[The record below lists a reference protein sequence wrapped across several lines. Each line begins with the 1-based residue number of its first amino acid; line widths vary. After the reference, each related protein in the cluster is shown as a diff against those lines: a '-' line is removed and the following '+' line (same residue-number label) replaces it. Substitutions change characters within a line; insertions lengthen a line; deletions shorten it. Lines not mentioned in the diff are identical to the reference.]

1 MCVHMNMHL
10 NTYYKPPVLCMQLSF
25 YLFVLFCSAAVVCCC
40 LETCPIATLFIQ
52 QPSEPPIK
60 NESIRQPQ
68 YH

>member
-1 MCVHMNMHL
+1 MHL

-25 YLFVLFCSAAVVCCC
+25 YLFVLFFLFCCCC
-40 LETCPIATLFIQ
+40 LLLAVLLFGDLPDSYSIHKK
-52 QPSEPPIK
+52 PSVPPIK